1 MSGVLTCSINNMV
14 DSLKGM
20 FEAKRQLLLGI
31 SEEHL
36 AHIAEPF
43 YRTDS
48 ARQRQT
54 GGFGLGLYLCRLIA
68 EAHGGSLRI
77 ESQVGQGTTMQVLFP
92 VG

>member
-36 AHIAEPF
+36 AHIAELF

>member
-36 AHIAEPF
+36 AHIAELF

-54 GGFGLGLYLCRLIA
+54 GGFCG
-68 EAHGGSLRI
+68 AHRG
-77 ESQVGQGTTMQVLFP
+77 
-92 VG
+92 